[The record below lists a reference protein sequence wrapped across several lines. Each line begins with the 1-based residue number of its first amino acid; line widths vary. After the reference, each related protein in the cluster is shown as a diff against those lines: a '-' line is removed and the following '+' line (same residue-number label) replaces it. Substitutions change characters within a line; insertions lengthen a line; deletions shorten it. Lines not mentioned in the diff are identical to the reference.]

1 MRKYKLFSYIT
12 NDTKD
17 KIDSFYSCIADKSRY
32 SRSNLVEDCILIGL
46 HFMKARIEKESNQQK
61 QKN

>member
-12 NDTKD
+12 NETKD
-17 KIDSFYSCIADKSRY
+17 KIDSFYSCVTDKSRY

-46 HFMKARIEKESNQQK
+46 RCMEMQIKKESSQRK
-61 QKN
+61 

>member
-12 NDTKD
+12 NETKD
-17 KIDSFYSCIADKSRY
+17 KIDSFYSCVTDKSRY

-46 HFMKARIEKESNQQK
+46 RCMEMQIEKESSQENK
-61 QKN
+61 KN